1 MATGGNMGD
10 LWFQLGIK
18 DNTSKTLQEIIN
30 KLSRG
35 ESAANDMV
43 RALHR
48 WGEGKDFKSQ
58 ADGAG
63 KFLDVL
69 NQINSKLV
77 KLKGNGKDEQ
87 YGSLKTALKNAL
99 DYLGLLQKINIE
111 RGKIAELKALSPN
124 VDTSKLE
131 KADAMLANIKTQL
144 LALEGQ
150 QNIDKAEVL
159 QGYGKSLQN
168 TLRDVK
174 AITSEF
180 KKENPFSSFS
190 NNTAKVEADL
200 ARVGE
205 KYAMLRDLMREGAMK
220 GYDTTMLKEAANEL
234 NNVLSVLNSAK
245 GNKSLLTDATQ
256 MKNIFSDVAV
266 NMTKASVATQ
276 AYGREKGKVIA
287 QDREDK
293 RLSSNVRQMSNL
305 YDDLLHKLSRA
316 EQVGMKSLSLGV
328 DTSNL
333 DKAMSALR
341 AFAEQVDKTPKALM
355 GKGGR
360 RGYADFASEAMKLKR
375 ALDETVLSQ
384 RALNA
389 AQEKQNKKAASDRQ
403 REDAKVAR
411 DAALAEKQR
420 QKELEHSALRYDS
433 LGDKVRAL
441 RREYSR
447 GISLGA
453 DVSKAEYSIHRLLSA
468 MRMLRTLHQGLSG
481 ADWGSSLGLLGYLG
495 TGHEK
500 TLANRALEDQR
511 ALNAAQEKL
520 NREKRKTVDLE
531 SKHRTEVSATAAKV
545 RSDLVSAFEQ
555 AKKASS
561 GVGSTLG
568 DIKNLLL
575 QGGIVYG
582 AQNFLRSII
591 ETGGQLEQQHIALQ
605 SILGDM
611 QNANQLFGQ
620 IKELALNSP
629 FTFSELNKD
638 VKQLA
643 AYGVEYNDLYDTTK
657 RLADMA
663 SGLGVSFER
672 IALAFG
678 QVQARGWLDGK
689 ELRQIAYAGIP
700 LLDKLS
706 EYYSKREGRDV
717 SKSEVKTRISAR
729 GVDFEDVKNIFWEMT
744 DAGGQFYNMQLVLS
758 ETLLGKWNKLKDAW
772 EIMLSDFASG
782 RNIVGKT
789 LKGITELVTNLVIGF
804 HSLAPVVAAAFAG
817 PLLRMMGNKIGGGL
831 DKALLAAKGQLAA
844 DYTRRALEGQKLNSV
859 ERDILMH
866 KNEITSVDIRNLA
879 AAKALTKA
887 ELQRLFVSG
896 KITKQMYLQ
905 GMALTRQTAQSK
917 GWGLSGLFGGWG
929 KAKAGALGGMLLGG
943 VTSGLNSI
951 FSFFGGLPGMAISAG
966 LAIFSYF
973 EQKNAELKQNM
984 TQTLDELKD
993 RAKQMG
999 EFLRDNNVDKTIA
1012 DGDEKAVDNMIKTY
1026 KEKLSEISPESAS
1039 AFEMKAG
1046 EIASHKERLKYLEQ
1060 QLRLLKEANKI
1071 AQEKSGNKDTYD
1083 DLHTNTEKASKSADA
1098 LIKATAGL
1106 RSIHLTGNEQGL
1118 YDDAKKDFDQFIE
1131 NLGEKYKKEF
1141 PNIINSETQQE
1152 AMRALRDNLL
1162 ASVGASE
1169 DAAIQIRSAL
1179 NKYLGLEDTE
1189 METAFAKK
1197 LMNMV
1202 DSAFPAIGDRI
1213 RAHKEL
1219 DEESKKKVD
1228 NLMRSAVSQLQLDY
1242 PMWAQ
1247 ELQSLLANST
1257 FEARINLVYSTGAST
1272 PLTAFEQRLLGNV
1285 TSVADSR
1292 QWKARADQWLELK
1305 PFLKG
1310 KDNLYDATNAVKSE
1324 LDARYNKWMREEA
1337 VKGTKQGDEAARK
1350 KLKADYELLWNAAK
1364 NGLGYTYVPEAK
1376 KTNKHKSAG
1385 HKEDVALK
1393 RLKERISLYKKLYG
1407 ELKRFKDL
1415 YGEGALAHLE
1425 ADGEFA
1431 SIFKDKKGFPLS
1443 NYSNYETSI
1452 KELLKTLPQT
1462 TDDRKAFAKSET
1474 ADIQREKRKLL
1485 EDSRKDELSDLSK
1498 QLDIIEEQYKT
1509 YKKLYELTGNKEGAQ
1524 RIAFGG
1530 IVASD
1535 SMLKYLKAMLE
1546 VSVAGDNEAS
1556 GLNFSAEDVAGMD
1569 AKTVKEH
1576 YGEDSR
1582 TYAYRLKLEAERNKL
1597 KQESIDLLA
1606 DMIEKNATISQ
1617 QIEDENMSYE
1627 RQKSLLLN
1635 IEDPKLR
1642 QRAKEGLA
1650 KSHQDKL
1657 SSLLFEQFKEGSDW
1671 VTIFDD
1677 LDRVS
1682 TNTINTMI
1690 ADIEKFSKTAGL
1702 SVKEVKELR
1711 SALDKLHNESI
1722 ERNPLDALLHSTSR
1736 GNAIGSYLKGNG
1748 GPQYMHNGKY
1758 VLTPEQA
1765 KKMGLTAGVDY
1776 SKNDLENLQQGAYN
1790 DFEEG
1795 VSSLSNKFKA
1805 LQECISPVIDLF
1817 ENLGME
1823 DTALGQGSQ
1832 VIGGALGA
1840 ATQVAGGLNALGLEK
1855 AGPYGAIVGA
1865 GLGVVSG
1872 LAALHD
1878 KALQKE
1884 IEASA
1889 RRQKELENLY
1899 KNVESTLNNIL
1910 GGVYDYSMSKKT
1922 QGTLNNIVKDY
1933 QKGMSTKGINGLLL
1947 RVFGIE
1953 STSHY
1958 SKDTYDAAKKSL
1970 ADPEN
1975 AYAAERASML
1985 AQRDELMKQRAAED
1999 NKKKKDKDKLA
2010 DYDQQITEMNEK
2022 IHTLA
2027 KDFLKDIYSVDIKS
2041 WAKELTDAVVGA
2053 WEKGE
2058 DAIEAYH
2065 DKANDLVKDMTKNIV
2080 SQKFM
2085 EKALK
2090 APLEYLEGLV
2100 DEKGKLDEGDVGKL
2114 VTKLMDA
2121 GDTAVHNITS
2131 VMEALKQQGY
2141 DFTEAGSGSVSNSI
2155 KSITEDTADLL
2166 ASYLNAIRAD
2176 VGVNR
2181 ANVKAISDVVQM
2193 QLPEMGQ
2200 IQKAQLKQ
2208 MTMLVSLAEERNGK
2222 IDRMLDWMSAVTTS
2236 GRKRVYVN

>member
-77 KLKGNGKDEQ
+77 KLKDNGKDEQ

-234 NNVLSVLNSAK
+234 NNILSVLNSAK

-266 NMTKASVATQ
+266 SMTKATVATH

-293 RLSSNVRQMSNL
+293 RLASNVRQMSNL

-316 EQVGMKSLSLGV
+316 EQVGMKSLALGV

-333 DKAMSALR
+333 DKAISALR
-341 AFAEQVDKTPKALM
+341 AFAEQVDKPPKALM

-360 RGYADFASEAMKLKR
+360 REYADFASEAMKLKR

-389 AQEKQNKKAASDRQ
+389 AQEKQNKKVASDKQREEAKAAREAAS
-403 REDAKVAR
+403 
-411 DAALAEKQR
+411 AEKQR
-420 QKELEHSALRYDS
+420 QKEIDHTILRYDS

-447 GISLGA
+447 GIALGV
-453 DVSKAEYSIHRLLSA
+453 DVSKAEEGIRRLLSI
-468 MRMLRTLHQGLSG
+468 MRVLRSMYLNLAGPGWENHVGQ
-481 ADWGSSLGLLGYLG
+481 LGNLG
-495 TGHEK
+495 TGHDK
-500 TLANRALEDQR
+500 TLANRSLEDQR

-531 SKHRTEVSATAAKV
+531 GKHRNEVSATAAKV

-789 LKGITELVTNLVIGF
+789 LKGITGLVTNLVIGF
-804 HSLAPVVAAAFAG
+804 HSLAPVVAAVFAG

-866 KNEITSVDIRNLA
+866 KNEITGVDIRNLA
-879 AAKALTKA
+879 AAKALTRA

-929 KAKAGALGGMLLGG
+929 KAKVGALGGMVLGG
-943 VTSGLNSI
+943 LKSGLMSI
-951 FSFFGGLPGMAISAG
+951 VSFFGGLPGMAISAG

-999 EFLRDNNVDKTIA
+999 EFLEENDASKAIA
-1012 DGDEKAVDNMIKTY
+1012 EGDSKAIDNMINEY
-1026 KEKLSEISPESAS
+1026 KEKMKQIAPYNYNNLV
-1039 AFEMKAG
+1039 MKAD
-1046 EIASHKERLKYLEQ
+1046 ERESHKERLKYLADELELLQ
-1060 QLRLLKEANKI
+1060 QSNKI
-1071 AQEKSGNKDTYD
+1071 SQEKLSDKGTYKDLKDALMKASDMYD
-1083 DLHTNTEKASKSADA
+1083 DID
-1098 LIKATAGL
+1098 KATADLIAGGADKATARKKAFGMSLFVKTSTENLKKEIKEIFGDISKDRVALEAAKQCMSSLFAQMGISDERANEIRASVLQSFGL
-1106 RSIHLTGNEQGL
+1106 TDGWLEGQVGHEMRQMIDNVAPDIAMKIRSGQQLNEAETKKVKEL
-1118 YDDAKKDFDQFIE
+1118 MDDAKR
-1131 NLGEKYKKEF
+1131 NLTLKYPEF
-1141 PNIINSETQQE
+1141 
-1152 AMRALRDNLL
+1152 
-1162 ASVGASE
+1162 
-1169 DAAIQIRSAL
+1169 
-1179 NKYLGLEDTE
+1179 E
-1189 METAFAKK
+1189 MT
-1197 LMNMV
+1197 L
-1202 DSAFPAIGDRI
+1202 
-1213 RAHKEL
+1213 
-1219 DEESKKKVD
+1219 
-1228 NLMRSAVSQLQLDY
+1228 
-1242 PMWAQ
+1242 
-1247 ELQSLLANST
+1247 
-1257 FEARINLVYSTGAST
+1257 
-1272 PLTAFEQRLLGNV
+1272 QRLLAASRFTAVIDLVVNDAGKYGDVQGTMAKRMPKFSLVEKSKRDQYMNYV
-1285 TSVADSR
+1285 STWGKQDS
-1292 QWKARADQWLELK
+1292 WYEAR
-1305 PFLKG
+1305 
-1310 KDNLYDATNAVKSE
+1310 
-1324 LDARYNKWMREEA
+1324 
-1337 VKGTKQGDEAARK
+1337 
-1350 KLKADYELLWNAAK
+1350 NAAK
-1364 NGLGYTYVPEAK
+1364 SEIDRLKNEYDAAKGSKSSKERLNWLKYQYDNAVGAALDLLNYDYKGEAK
-1376 KTNKHKSAG
+1376 KSNKHESAG
-1385 HKEDVALK
+1385 HKEDLALK

-1443 NYSNYETSI
+1443 DYSNYETSI

-1462 TDDRKAFAKSET
+1462 TADRKYFAKSET
-1474 ADIQREKRKLL
+1474 ADIQSENRKLL

-1509 YKKLYELTGNKEGAQ
+1509 YKKLYELTGNKEGSQ

-1530 IVASD
+1530 VVASD

-1711 SALDKLHNESI
+1711 SALEKLRNESI

-1765 KKMGLTAGVDY
+1765 KKMGLEAGVDY
-1776 SKNDLENLQQGAYN
+1776 SKNDLENQQQGAYN
-1790 DFEEG
+1790 DFEKG
-1795 VSSLSNKFKA
+1795 LSSLSNKFKA
-1805 LQECISPVIDLF
+1805 LQECMSPVIDLF

-1865 GLGVVSG
+1865 GLSVVSG

-1910 GGVYDYSMSKKT
+1910 GGVYAYGMSEKT

-1933 QKGMSTKGINGLLL
+1933 QKGMSTKGMNGVLL
-1947 RVFGIE
+1947 RVLGIE

-1999 NKKKKDKDKLA
+1999 DKKKKDKDKLA

-2027 KDFLKDIYSVDIKS
+2027 QDFLKDIYSVDMKS

-2058 DAIEAYH
+2058 DAMEAYH
-2065 DKANDLVKDMTKNIV
+2065 DKAKDLVKDMTKNIV

-2085 EKALK
+2085 EKALE
-2090 APLEYLEGLV
+2090 APLKYLEGLV
-2100 DEKGKLDEGDVGKL
+2100 AEKGKLDEGDVGQL
-2114 VTKLMDA
+2114 VTMLMDA

-2131 VMEALKQQGY
+2131 VMEALKQKGY

>member
-35 ESAANDMV
+35 ESVANDMV

-48 WGEGKDFKSQ
+48 WGDGKDFKSQ

-77 KLKGNGKDEQ
+77 KLKSEEKDDQ
-87 YGSLKTALKNAL
+87 YGAMKSALRNAL
-99 DYLGLLQKINIE
+99 DYLGLLQQINIE

-159 QGYGKSLQN
+159 KEYGKSLQN

-174 AITSEF
+174 TITSEF

-190 NNTAKVEADL
+190 NNTAKVEADI

-205 KYAMLRDLMREGAMK
+205 KYAMLRDLMREGSIK

-234 NNVLSVLNSAK
+234 NNVLSVLSSAR

-266 NMTKASVATQ
+266 SMTKASVATQ

-293 RLSSNVRQMSNL
+293 RVAANVRQMSLL

-333 DKAMSALR
+333 DKAMAVLR

-360 RGYADFASEAMKLKR
+360 LDYAEFAAGATRLKR
-375 ALDETVLSQ
+375 SLDEAVSSQ

-389 AQEKQNKKAASDRQ
+389 EREKLNKKAASDKQ
-403 REDAKVAR
+403 REDAKAAR
-411 DAALAEKQR
+411 EAASAEKQR
-420 QKELEHSALRYDS
+420 QKEIDHTILRYDS

-447 GISLGA
+447 GIALGV
-453 DVSKAEYSIHRLLSA
+453 DVSKAEDGIHRLIA
-468 MRMLRTLHQGLSG
+468 IMRVLQRMYLNLAGPGWENHVGQ
-481 ADWGSSLGLLGYLG
+481 LGNLG
-495 TGHEK
+495 TGHDK

-520 NREKRKTVDLE
+520 NREKHKTVDLE
-531 SKHRTEVSATAAKV
+531 GKHRNEVSATAAKV

-582 AQNFLRSII
+582 AQNFLRSVI

-611 QNANQLFGQ
+611 QNANQMFGQ

-772 EIMLSDFASG
+772 EIMLADFASG
-782 RNIVGKT
+782 SNIVGKT
-789 LKGITELVTNLVIGF
+789 LKGIVELVTNLVTGF

-831 DKALLAAKGQLAA
+831 DKALLAAKGQLAG
-844 DYTRRALEGQKLNSV
+844 DYTRRVLEGQKLNSV

-866 KNEITSVDIRNLA
+866 KNEITGVDIRNLA

-905 GMALTRQTAQSK
+905 GMALTRQGAQSK
-917 GWGLSGLFGGWG
+917 SLGLSGLFGGWG
-929 KAKAGALGGMLLGG
+929 KAKAGALGGVVLGG
-943 VTSGLNSI
+943 LKSGLMSI
-951 FSFFGGLPGMAISAG
+951 VSFFGGLPGIAISAG

-973 EQKNAELKQNM
+973 AQKNEELKNSM
-984 TQTLDELKD
+984 KQTADELQD
-993 RAKQMG
+993 RYKQLSD
-999 EFLRDNNVDKTIA
+999 FLKENDASKAIA
-1012 DGDEKAVDNMIKTY
+1012 EGDSKAIDNMIDEY
-1026 KEKLSEISPESAS
+1026 KEKMKQIAPYNYNNLV
-1039 AFEMKAG
+1039 MKAD
-1046 EIASHKERLKYLEQ
+1046 ERESHKERLKYLADELELLQQSNKMSQEKLSDKGTYKDLKDALKSMSDMYDDIDKAAADRIAGGADKETARKKAFGMNLFVKESTEDLKKEIKKIFGDISKDRVALESAKQCMSSLFAQMGISDERANEIRASVLQAFGMTDGWLESQVGHEMRQMIDNVAPDIAMKIRSGQ
-1060 QLRLLKEANKI
+1060 QLNEAETNKVKE
-1071 AQEKSGNKDTYD
+1071 
-1083 DLHTNTEKASKSADA
+1083 LM
-1098 LIKATAGL
+1098 
-1106 RSIHLTGNEQGL
+1106 
-1118 YDDAKKDFDQFIE
+1118 DDAKR
-1131 NLGEKYKKEF
+1131 NLTLKYPEF
-1141 PNIINSETQQE
+1141 EIT
-1152 AMRALRDNLL
+1152 L
-1162 ASVGASE
+1162 
-1169 DAAIQIRSAL
+1169 
-1179 NKYLGLEDTE
+1179 
-1189 METAFAKK
+1189 
-1197 LMNMV
+1197 
-1202 DSAFPAIGDRI
+1202 
-1213 RAHKEL
+1213 
-1219 DEESKKKVD
+1219 
-1228 NLMRSAVSQLQLDY
+1228 
-1242 PMWAQ
+1242 
-1247 ELQSLLANST
+1247 
-1257 FEARINLVYSTGAST
+1257 
-1272 PLTAFEQRLLGNV
+1272 QRLLAASRFTAVIDLVVNDAGKYGDVQGTMAKRMPKFGLAEKSKRDQYMNYV
-1285 TSVADSR
+1285 STWGKQDS
-1292 QWKARADQWLELK
+1292 WYEAR
-1305 PFLKG
+1305 
-1310 KDNLYDATNAVKSE
+1310 
-1324 LDARYNKWMREEA
+1324 
-1337 VKGTKQGDEAARK
+1337 
-1350 KLKADYELLWNAAK
+1350 NAAK
-1364 NGLGYTYVPEAK
+1364 SEIDRLKNEYEAAK
-1376 KTNKHKSAG
+1376 KSKSSKERLNWLKYQYDNAVGAALDLLNYDYKGEDKKSNKHKSAG
-1385 HKEDVALK
+1385 HKEDEALK

-1415 YGEGALAHLE
+1415 YGEGALSRLE
-1425 ADGEFA
+1425 EDGEFA

-1443 NYSNYETSI
+1443 NYTNYETSI

-1462 TDDRKAFAKSET
+1462 TADRKAFAKSET
-1474 ADIQREKRKLL
+1474 ADIQSEKRKLL
-1485 EDSRKDELSDLSK
+1485 EDSRKDELSDLTK

-1509 YKKLYELTGNKEGAQ
+1509 YKKLYELTGNKEGSQ
-1524 RIAFGG
+1524 RIAFGD

-1535 SMLKYLKAMLE
+1535 SMLKYLKEKL
-1546 VSVAGDNEAS
+1546 SVAVADDNEVS
-1556 GLNFSAEDVAGMD
+1556 GLNYSAEDVAGMD

-1582 TYAYRLKLEAERNKL
+1582 TYAYRLKLEAEQNKL

-1606 DMIEKNATISQ
+1606 DMIEKNATIAQ
-1617 QIEDENMSYE
+1617 QIEDENLNYE
-1627 RQKSLLLN
+1627 RQKALLLT

-1642 QRAKEGLA
+1642 QRAKEGLD

-1657 SSLLFEQFKEGSDW
+1657 SSLLFEQFKETSDW

-1690 ADIEKFSKTAGL
+1690 ADIDNFSKTAGL

-1711 SALDKLHNESI
+1711 SALEKLRNESI
-1722 ERNPLDALLHSTSR
+1722 ERNPLDALLHSTAR

-1748 GPQYMHNGKY
+1748 GPQYMSNGNY

-1765 KKMGLTAGVDY
+1765 KKMGLKAGVGY
-1776 SKNDLENLQQGAYN
+1776 SKNELENQQQEAYN
-1790 DFEEG
+1790 DFEKG
-1795 VSSLSNKFKA
+1795 LSSLSNKFKA
-1805 LQECISPVIDLF
+1805 LQECMSPVIELF

-1832 VIGGALGA
+1832 VIGSAFGA
-1840 ATQVAGGLNALGLEK
+1840 ATQVAGGLSALGLDK

-1872 LAALHD
+1872 LASLHD

-1899 KNVESTLNNIL
+1899 KNVESTLSNIL
-1910 GGVYDYSMSKKT
+1910 SGVYGYTMSAKT
-1922 QGTLNNIVKDY
+1922 QGTLNSIVKDY
-1933 QKGMSTKGINGLLL
+1933 QKGMSTKGMNGLILKML
-1947 RVFGIE
+1947 GVE
-1953 STSHY
+1953 SLSHY
-1958 SKDTYDAAKKSL
+1958 SKDTYEAAKQSV

-1975 AYAAERASML
+1975 AYKAERASML
-1985 AQRDELMKQRAAED
+1985 AQRDELLSQRAAED
-1999 NKKKKDKDKLA
+1999 DKKKKDKDKLA
-2010 DYDQQITEMNEK
+2010 DYDQQITEMEEK
-2022 IHTLA
+2022 IRTLA
-2027 KDFLKDIYSVDIKS
+2027 QDFLKDIYSVDMKS

-2058 DAIEAYH
+2058 DAMEAYR
-2065 DKANDLVKDMTKNIV
+2065 DKAKDLVKDLTKNIV
-2080 SQKFM
+2080 SQKIM
-2085 EKALK
+2085 EKALE
-2090 APLEYLEGLV
+2090 APLKYLEGLIE
-2100 DEKGKLDEGDVGKL
+2100 EKGKLDEGDVGKL
-2114 VTKLMDA
+2114 VTQLMDA

-2141 DFTEAGSGSVSNSI
+2141 DFTEAGSGSVSSSI

-2181 ANVKAISDVVQM
+2181 ANVKTIADVMQT

-2208 MTMLVSLAEERNGK
+2208 MTMLVSLAEDRNSK
-2222 IDRMLDWMSAVTTS
+2222 IDRMLDWMSSVTTS